1 MKLEKTPLK
10 DCFVLTPEV
19 FIDHRGKFLE
29 SYHKKKFNEIT
40 GLELDFV
47 QDNQSVSKKGVL
59 RGLHFQKGEF
69 AQAKLVRVIHGEVM
83 DVVVDLRPD
92 SPTFKKAHHIILS
105 DQNQHQLFIPQGFA
119 HGFITLSE
127 TSVFSYKCDRFYY
140 PGSESGVIYNDPDL
154 AIDWKIPEDEF
165 ILSEKDTKLPTLKE
179 LFP

>member
-10 DCFVLTPEV
+10 DCFVITHEI
-19 FIDHRGKFLE
+19 FSDHRGIFLE
-29 SYHKKKFNEIT
+29 SYHKKKFNEAT
-40 GLELDFV
+40 GLDLEFV

-59 RGLHFQKGEF
+59 RGLHFQSGEF
-69 AQAKLVRVIHGEVM
+69 AQAKLVRVIYGEVM

-92 SPTFKKAHHIILS
+92 SPTFKKSYNIILS
-105 DQNQHQLFIPQGFA
+105 DKNQHQLFIPQGFA

-154 AIDWKIPEDEF
+154 SIDWDFPEDEL